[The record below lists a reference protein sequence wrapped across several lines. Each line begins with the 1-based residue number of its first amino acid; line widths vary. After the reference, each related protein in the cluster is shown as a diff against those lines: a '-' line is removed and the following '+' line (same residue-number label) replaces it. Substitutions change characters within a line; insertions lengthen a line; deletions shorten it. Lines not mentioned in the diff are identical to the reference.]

1 MNRVDRNWM
10 RSYFSELNADHSI
23 ILFASFH
30 SFRDARDHNLRRVQW
45 HSSASLLKREQKDH
59 NLGRKRNQSTADI
72 SESTDVSSPSDMLKL
87 FLRKKQGTCYLTQT
101 LERTLRRNKPNRVR
115 LDVRAHLKVQPA
127 LVWLPQGARK

>member
-1 MNRVDRNWM
+1 MNRADRNWL

-30 SFRDARDHNLRRVQW
+30 SFRDARDHKLRRIQW

-72 SESTDVSSPSDMLKL
+72 TDVSSPSDMLKL
-87 FLRKKQGTCYLTQT
+87 FLRKKQGTCNLTQT
-101 LERTLRRNKPNRVR
+101 PERTLRRNQPNRVR
-115 LDVRAHLKVQPA
+115 LDVRAHVEVQPA
-127 LVWLPQGARK
+127 LVWIP